1 MILADFEMEVPN
13 GRCRVYQDVP
23 DARGRAGRRHGRG
36 GAGALRGVEGGG
48 LPKVWQ
54 ALIAGAILTGFGPAL
69 ACWALMALLG
79 AA

>member
-13 GRCRVYQDVP
+13 GRCRVAQDVP
-23 DARGRAGRRHGRG
+23 DARGRAGRRNGRG

-48 LPKVWQ
+48 LPAVWQ
-54 ALIAGAILTGFGPAL
+54 AVIAVAILTGLGPAL

>member
-13 GRCRVYQDVP
+13 GRCRVAQDVP

-48 LPKVWQ
+48 LPAVWQ
-54 ALIAGAILTGFGPAL
+54 ALIAGAILTGIGPAL
-69 ACWALMALLG
+69 LCCGVWALLG
-79 AA
+79 WC

>member
-13 GRCRVYQDVP
+13 GRCRVAQDVP

-48 LPKVWQ
+48 LPAVWQ
-54 ALIAGAILTGFGPAL
+54 AVIAGATLTGFGPAL

>member
-1 MILADFEMEVPN
+1 MIVAGAEVPN
-13 GRCRVYQDVP
+13 GSSYDRGFP
-23 DARGRAGRRHGRG
+23 DARGGAGRRHGRC

-48 LPKVWQ
+48 LPAVWQ
-54 ALIAGAILTGFGPAL
+54 AIIAGAILTGFGPAL